1 MKFFAIFLILF
12 ASSSFAYLKG
22 KGEDLSISVSFELY
36 SFIEVIGRD
45 ISCFLTPIS
54 SICDAYSSP
63 LLKRLDFFDNV
74 KASGVEAAYLSLQKR
89 VSLPPRAHE
98 IFKSFFSKVGRGYLR
113 DELELIKGTLSEL
126 APILSAEKER
136 VKKEKTLT
144 LTLSSAFSVGLVI
157 LLI

>member
-1 MKFFAIFLILF
+1 MKFLAIFLILF
-12 ASSSFAYLKG
+12 ASSSFSYLKG

-54 SICDAYSSP
+54 SICDSYSSP

-89 VSLPPRAHE
+89 VS
-98 IFKSFFSKVGRGYLR
+98 
-113 DELELIKGTLSEL
+113 
-126 APILSAEKER
+126 
-136 VKKEKTLT
+136 
-144 LTLSSAFSVGLVI
+144 
-157 LLI
+157 